1 MTNIIHDASRIAID
15 WASQDIRGAAA
26 VFAVGAIGL
35 IAGWAWNKRKERNE
49 TNSKDNL

>member
-1 MTNIIHDASRIAID
+1 MTNIIHDASRIAVD

-35 IAGWAWNKRKERNE
+35 IVGWVWAKRKERNE